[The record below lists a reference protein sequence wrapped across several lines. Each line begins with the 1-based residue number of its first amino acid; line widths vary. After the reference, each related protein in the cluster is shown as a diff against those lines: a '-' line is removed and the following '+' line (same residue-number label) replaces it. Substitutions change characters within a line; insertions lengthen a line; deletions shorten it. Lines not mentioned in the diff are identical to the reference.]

1 MELIWF
7 PTLFQSLRSGL
18 WTVIF
23 CLKVMWVLLFYFIFQ
38 IGGASEVEV
47 NEKKDRVTDALN
59 ATKAAVEE
67 GIVPGMLVRYPLQ
80 SLA

>member
-1 MELIWF
+1 MCLTSFGSHTWF
-7 PTLFQSLRSGL
+7 YGL
-18 WTVIF
+18 
-23 CLKVMWVLLFYFIFQ
+23 Q

-67 GIVPGMLVRYPLQ
+67 GIVPGMSLTQSTITQYCMSVRGKEGK
-80 SLA
+80 